1 MRPRIPATLLAIL
14 FTLSAAADPLLGQAV
29 TPPDNQPSAPHEDKI
44 IVLSPFVVNAS
55 QDTGYQAT
63 STLAGTRLNTPVKDL
78 GASISIYTKDFI
90 NDIGATSSSDL
101 LIYATGMEAAGAG
114 GNFSGATSDINAV
127 QFNGNAPRVNPQSSS
142 RTRGLS
148 APNFTRGFFT
158 TDIATDGYNVESVT
172 VNRGPNSILFGVGSP
187 AGVVESSLLRPILS
201 RNRNQVEVRVGDN
214 SSLRN
219 TVDFNRVLIKNKL
232 ALRIAALEDEER
244 FNQRPAFEKK
254 ERVYGALAFEP
265 YRSTALRM
273 NFETGRTQAN
283 RPITVLPFKSISS
296 YWEAAGRPGFDWT
309 FYDDPAR
316 NPAAAAQVAGTPF
329 EGPLIGQNQLF
340 DQVVQ
345 IFSSPS
351 ATAPDLAFRT
361 QPRVTTANAANSIR
375 AGTFNPLVNRDTA
388 NDTMRFLLT
397 RNVGELPGGVWV
409 GNNLLAGQQP
419 AVAPAGL
426 KMQGF
431 TDYSA
436 FDFQNRM
443 IVERRGC
450 RVIGIVDGKRN
461 LSMVARGA
469 PAGPS
474 KDHIVHAA
482 RPHGLSGIGPH
493 DPTQGFQQ
501 IGLAAAIGADNARD
515 SGFDAKLSGFDEGLE
530 PGNS

>member
-201 RNRNQVEVRVGDN
+201 RNRNQVEVRVGG
-214 SSLRN
+214 L
-219 TVDFNRVLIKNKL
+219 TVDALDRTALIIMASQMGKPIRKKSITM
-232 ALRIAALEDEER
+232 ADLRQHVQSLVDGISVTDVEDETPEDDD
-244 FNQRPAFEKK
+244 
-254 ERVYGALAFEP
+254 EP
-265 YRSTALRM
+265 
-273 NFETGRTQAN
+273 E
-283 RPITVLPFKSISS
+283 
-296 YWEAAGRPGFDWT
+296 E
-309 FYDDPAR
+309 
-316 NPAAAAQVAGTPF
+316 
-329 EGPLIGQNQLF
+329 
-340 DQVVQ
+340 
-345 IFSSPS
+345 
-351 ATAPDLAFRT
+351 
-361 QPRVTTANAANSIR
+361 
-375 AGTFNPLVNRDTA
+375 
-388 NDTMRFLLT
+388 
-397 RNVGELPGGVWV
+397 
-409 GNNLLAGQQP
+409 
-419 AVAPAGL
+419 
-426 KMQGF
+426 
-431 TDYSA
+431 
-436 FDFQNRM
+436 
-443 IVERRGC
+443 
-450 RVIGIVDGKRN
+450 
-461 LSMVARGA
+461 
-469 PAGPS
+469 
-474 KDHIVHAA
+474 
-482 RPHGLSGIGPH
+482 
-493 DPTQGFQQ
+493 
-501 IGLAAAIGADNARD
+501 
-515 SGFDAKLSGFDEGLE
+515 
-530 PGNS
+530 